1 MDILGTGTQEAC
13 VIILFCFS
21 VYDQH
26 NYFCPS
32 AERNSSAGFQV
43 AVEVFK
49 EAAVLLLAHSS
60 YWQLILTIFNIKEKI
75 HTCKK
80 GLIAGLFF
88 LFFYSYF
95 MIL

>member
-49 EAAVLLLAHSS
+49 EGSSITSSTFYLLA
-60 YWQLILTIFNIKEKI
+60 INTDDI
-75 HTCKK
+75 
-80 GLIAGLFF
+80 
-88 LFFYSYF
+88 
-95 MIL
+95 